1 MANPFENIPTVFLTQ
16 AQYETL
22 VAGTGTVVVT
32 DLNGNSVTLGPGL
45 NSLKNYN
52 LLYVCWRD
60 DIKGP
65 TGPTGPRGAVG
76 ERGADGK
83 SGPTGKVGPTGA
95 TGPTGPT
102 GPNGPTGATG
112 PTGPVGPKGPTGPK
126 GDPGTNGKYYKLV
139 EGTYTY
145 TYEEWMNYS
154 FNGYTATWNCKD
166 SSHLVVGDWILYTG
180 TISKINGTTVNQP
193 IYILAEV
200 KAINSATRITMTTY
214 GYLAPELR
222 GPAGPIGPTGPI
234 GATGPTGPVGPT
246 GIQGLI
252 GPVGPTGPAGGL
264 SSLSVTGAGDVVTD
278 LAIGTSANLIVKKDS
293 SLGNYLLKGT
303 AAASSSEQTVYN
315 PVFLK
320 GDLGIG
326 NPKLSKKTVEFSA
339 GMGDY
344 AVFNMKMRTGDATSD
359 YQTVDMSLNP
369 TGFFLY
375 GYRLYAS
382 GEDPSTGNDYNN
394 HILTTSDLNKTV
406 IKLDPSTHGINIT
419 ANQWS
424 KDDFSFTSPWNGTLH
439 SKVIPPGSNP
449 PKGAGWCIDDEP
461 IATERDVAGAVGGWT
476 LMRSVGTKV
485 YSCLPTD
492 VKRSTSTHAASG
504 APASAGICLV
514 DVSFFKKRGSLDGTT
529 YPFFKTVV
537 DVTYQ
542 GPGFEL
548 TPFAV
553 RVGDI
558 PTAYEWYMPR
568 ITVSRGSMNSAW
580 FNHMMDSLLEQANN
594 NLVGIAFE
602 DVTVARQLLSGNL
615 GGNGIVAPQGGLNED
630 GFDVFAILKELDTA
644 NDGNLAVTGCHYRIV
659 LTHPE
664 NVMMPDE

>member
-1 MANPFENIPTVFLTQ
+1 
-16 AQYETL
+16 
-22 VAGTGTVVVT
+22 
-32 DLNGNSVTLGPGL
+32 
-45 NSLKNYN
+45 
-52 LLYVCWRD
+52 
-60 DIKGP
+60 
-65 TGPTGPRGAVG
+65 
-76 ERGADGK
+76 
-83 SGPTGKVGPTGA
+83 
-95 TGPTGPT
+95 
-102 GPNGPTGATG
+102 
-112 PTGPVGPKGPTGPK
+112 
-126 GDPGTNGKYYKLV
+126 
-139 EGTYTY
+139 
-145 TYEEWMNYS
+145 
-154 FNGYTATWNCKD
+154 
-166 SSHLVVGDWILYTG
+166 
-180 TISKINGTTVNQP
+180 
-193 IYILAEV
+193 
-200 KAINSATRITMTTY
+200 MTTY

-246 GIQGLI
+246 GIQGLIGPTGPSGPNGPTGPHGPTGVQGLI

-320 GDLGIG
+320 GHLGIG

-359 YQTVDMSLNP
+359 YKTVDMALNP

-375 GYRLYAS
+375 GYQLYAS
-382 GEDPSTGNDYNN
+382 GEDPTTGNNYNN

-419 ANQWS
+419 ANQWT

-449 PKGAGWCIDDEP
+449 AKGAGWCIDNKP
-461 IATERDVAGAVGGWT
+461 IATERDVAGAGGGWT

-492 VKRSTSTHAASG
+492 IKPSTSTHPASG
-504 APASAGICLV
+504 APASAGKCLV
-514 DVSFFKKRGSLDGTT
+514 DVSFFKKQGSLDGTT
-529 YPFFKTVV
+529 YLFFKTVV

-558 PTAYEWYMPR
+558 PYAYEWYMPR
-568 ITVSRGSMNSAW
+568 ITVSISSMNSAW
-580 FNHMMDSLLEQANN
+580 FSYMMKSLVGQADNN
-594 NLVGIAFE
+594 RVGIAFE
-602 DVTVARQLLSGNL
+602 DVMVARQLLSGNL
-615 GGNGIVAPQGGLNED
+615 GGNGIVVPQGGLNED
-630 GFDVFAILKELDTA
+630 GFNVFAILKELDTA
-644 NDGNLAVTGCHYRIV
+644 NNGNLAVTGCHYRIV

>member
-1 MANPFENIPTVFLTQ
+1 
-16 AQYETL
+16 
-22 VAGTGTVVVT
+22 
-32 DLNGNSVTLGPGL
+32 
-45 NSLKNYN
+45 
-52 LLYVCWRD
+52 
-60 DIKGP
+60 
-65 TGPTGPRGAVG
+65 
-76 ERGADGK
+76 
-83 SGPTGKVGPTGA
+83 
-95 TGPTGPT
+95 
-102 GPNGPTGATG
+102 
-112 PTGPVGPKGPTGPK
+112 
-126 GDPGTNGKYYKLV
+126 
-139 EGTYTY
+139 
-145 TYEEWMNYS
+145 
-154 FNGYTATWNCKD
+154 
-166 SSHLVVGDWILYTG
+166 
-180 TISKINGTTVNQP
+180 
-193 IYILAEV
+193 
-200 KAINSATRITMTTY
+200 MTTY

-339 GMGDY
+339 GTGDY

-492 VKRSTSTHAASG
+492 IKRSTSTHAASG
-504 APASAGICLV
+504 APASEGICLV

-580 FNHMMDSLLEQANN
+580 FNYMMKSLVGQADNN
-594 NLVGIAFE
+594 RVGIAFE

-630 GFDVFAILKELDTA
+630 GFDVFAILRELDTA

-664 NVMMPDE
+664 DVMMPDE

>member
-1 MANPFENIPTVFLTQ
+1 M
-16 AQYETL
+16 
-22 VAGTGTVVVT
+22 
-32 DLNGNSVTLGPGL
+32 
-45 NSLKNYN
+45 
-52 LLYVCWRD
+52 
-60 DIKGP
+60 
-65 TGPTGPRGAVG
+65 
-76 ERGADGK
+76 
-83 SGPTGKVGPTGA
+83 
-95 TGPTGPT
+95 
-102 GPNGPTGATG
+102 
-112 PTGPVGPKGPTGPK
+112 
-126 GDPGTNGKYYKLV
+126 
-139 EGTYTY
+139 
-145 TYEEWMNYS
+145 
-154 FNGYTATWNCKD
+154 
-166 SSHLVVGDWILYTG
+166 
-180 TISKINGTTVNQP
+180 
-193 IYILAEV
+193 
-200 KAINSATRITMTTY
+200 
-214 GYLAPELR
+214 
-222 GPAGPIGPTGPI
+222 
-234 GATGPTGPVGPT
+234 
-246 GIQGLI
+246 
-252 GPVGPTGPAGGL
+252 
-264 SSLSVTGAGDVVTD
+264 
-278 LAIGTSANLIVKKDS
+278 
-293 SLGNYLLKGT
+293 GNYLLKGT

-369 TGFFLY
+369 TGFFIY

-492 VKRSTSTHAASG
+492 IKRSTSTHAASG
-504 APASAGICLV
+504 APASEGICLV

-580 FNHMMDSLLEQANN
+580 FNYMMKSLVGQADNN
-594 NLVGIAFE
+594 RVGIAFE